1 MINDFGYIDYN
12 PLFGGHETGNTGNE
26 LIPIDPEMVQ
36 HLYRR
41 IFDLYCGMFLDRK
54 GEFLSLLKIYN
65 HDYRRTVMSI
75 EVALIS
81 KEIDKMQE
89 IFK

>member
-1 MINDFGYIDYN
+1 MINDFGYIDYD
-12 PLFGGHETGNTGNE
+12 PLFGGPETRNTSND
-26 LIPIDPEMVQ
+26 LKAIDPEMVQ
-36 HLYRR
+36 QLYRR

-65 HDYRRTVMSI
+65 HDYRRTVISI
-75 EVALIS
+75 EVAIIS